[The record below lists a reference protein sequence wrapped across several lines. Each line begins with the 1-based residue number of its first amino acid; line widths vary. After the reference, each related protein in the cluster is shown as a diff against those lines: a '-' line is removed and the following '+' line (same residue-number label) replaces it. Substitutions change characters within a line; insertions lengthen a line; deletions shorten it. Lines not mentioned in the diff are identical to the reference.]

1 MTMSRPAAERL
12 LSGGAWDDF
21 CETLKR
27 TGRMIDLFEDGVTEL
42 DRVEWYRFLSRY
54 VRMGFER
61 YVECSE
67 PTRPRFRDM
76 TWRQSIN
83 FTSPLQDHLF
93 ADFVDGSADYV
104 IEGSKGTL
112 PYFVIASLGFSAPA
126 DFAARDW
133 AAQGAAGLKQFDP
146 AMVTTQGAIQ
156 SNQLRYDEHGNFRLI
171 VSRAKPPG
179 GEDWLPSTDNTSLIL
194 VRGVYAKREGTVP
207 ATMRIARLDGSK
219 PRPID
224 AAFLGEALTKAG
236 QATLAYAELA
246 RSWWQDNLSQRPNTV
261 RFSESL
267 YLSNGGVR
275 DDRFHGFGA
284 WQRAADEALIVKF
297 KPIHCDFWTFQLCN
311 IWQENFDNYEEG
323 QGYVYKDGAKLEPDG
338 SVVMVIADAD
348 PGCGGTWIDPYGH
361 THGGW
366 SFRLIKTYGKPPPP
380 VYTWRVKIDALRS
393 SGLGILSG
401 QEGLAS
407 GGVVD

>member
-1 MTMSRPAAERL
+1 MSMTREAAERL
-12 LSGGAWDDF
+12 LVGRAWDDF
-21 CETLKR
+21 CETLKS
-27 TGRMIDLFEDGVTEL
+27 TGRMIDLFKDDVTEL

-93 ADFVDGSADYV
+93 ADFVDGSADYL
-104 IEGSKGTL
+104 IEGNKGTL
-112 PYFVIASLGFSAPA
+112 PYFVIASLGFSAPL

-133 AAQGAAGLKQFDP
+133 ASLGVGGLKEFDP
-146 AMVTTQGAIQ
+146 AMMKTQGAVQ
-156 SNQLRYDEHGNFRLI
+156 SSQIRFDEQGNFKVI
-171 VSRAKPPG
+171 VSRNKPPG
-179 GEDWLPSTDNTSLIL
+179 GEDWLPTSDSTSLLL

-207 ATMRIARLDGSK
+207 ATMRIARLDGA
-219 PRPID
+219 RPQPIN
-224 AAFLGEALTKAG
+224 AAFLCEALTKAG

-246 RSWWQDNLSQRPNTV
+246 RSWWQDNLAQRPNTV

-267 YLSNGGVR
+267 YMSNGGVR
-275 DDRFHGFGA
+275 DDRFHGFGS
-284 WQRAADEALIVKF
+284 WERDPGEAVIVKF
-297 KPIHCDFWTFQLCN
+297 APIRCDFWTFQLCN

-323 QGYVYKDGAKLEPDG
+323 QGYVYKDGVTLAADG
-338 SVVMVIADAD
+338 SVVMVIADED
-348 PGCGGTWIDPYGH
+348 PGCGATWIDPYGH

-380 VYTWRVKIDALRS
+380 VYTWRVKVDELKSR
-393 SGLGILSG
+393 GLGRLG
-401 QEGLAS
+401 ELEPVVS

>member
-1 MTMSRPAAERL
+1 MSRQAAERL
-12 LSGGAWDDF
+12 LTGRAWDDF
-21 CETLKR
+21 CETLRR
-27 TGRMIDLFEDGVTEL
+27 TGRMIELFGEEVNEL

-54 VRMGFER
+54 IRMGFER
-61 YVECSE
+61 YIECSE

-104 IEGSKGTL
+104 IEGNRGTL
-112 PYFVIASLGFSAPA
+112 PYFVMASLGFAAPP

-133 AAQGAAGLKQFDP
+133 AARGAAGLEEFDP

-156 SNQLRYDEHGNFRLI
+156 SGQIRFDEQGNFR
-171 VSRAKPPG
+171 VVASRGKPQG
-179 GEDWLPSTDNTSLIL
+179 GEDWLPMTASTSLLL
-194 VRGVYAKREGTVP
+194 VRGVYAAREGAVP
-207 ATMRIARLDGSK
+207 ATMRIARLDGAA

-224 AAFLGEALTKAG
+224 AAFLCEALTKAG

-246 RSWWQDNLSQRPNTV
+246 RSWWQDNLARRPNTV

-267 YLSNGGVR
+267 YMSNGGVR

-284 WQRAADEALIVKF
+284 WECGADEALIVKF
-297 KPIHCDFWTFQLCN
+297 MPIHCDFWTFQLCN

-323 QGYVYKDGAKLEPDG
+323 QGYVHKNGVRLQADG
-338 SVVMVIADAD
+338 SVLMVIASQD
-348 PGCGGTWIDPYGH
+348 PGCEGKWIDPYGH

-380 VYTWRVKIDALRS
+380 VFTWRVKLEALRTR
-393 SGLGILSG
+393 GMAVLDGVAPLV
-401 QEGLAS
+401 S